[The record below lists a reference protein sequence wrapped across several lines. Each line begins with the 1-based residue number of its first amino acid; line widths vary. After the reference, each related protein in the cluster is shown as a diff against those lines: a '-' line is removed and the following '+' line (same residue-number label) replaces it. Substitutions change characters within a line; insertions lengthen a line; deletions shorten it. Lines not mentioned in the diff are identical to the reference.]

1 MPEISPRRRFG
12 VTDAMIETFGN
23 VIFDLSHNLQIR
35 RGDPVRT
42 LDFAAIERQRPDLG
56 LSDGEIAARIGLT
69 RDQILFIR
77 TLLERR
83 RFETGHYRR
92 LNTLGGGKRYRV
104 ERQDDGPR
112 AYAGS
117 NAGEALRQALR
128 FDPDQSRRYV
138 EQDLWQNDT
147 IRGWLERHAGERPD
161 APALGWADGGLTYGE
176 LVDRVRRLA
185 SGLNRLGIGR
195 GDVVAVQLPNLPE
208 YLITYFAI
216 AWLGAV
222 MTTLYVPY
230 RARELETQLG
240 HSRARAIVCADVLG
254 DFAAAATALELG
266 PRLPAL
272 AHVIVHGDPVAGTES
287 LAALMEADAE
297 DLPEPPPVAA
307 DPFLLL
313 FTSGTTDAPKGV
325 PLTSHAILGNARLCA
340 PIHGIGP
347 DDVVMSAPPFGH
359 LFALYAVHLA
369 LAVGAC
375 SYLLPSFTPPALV
388 EAVAAGKPTVVLAA
402 PAHIAASAALLE
414 GADLATLRLVILSG
428 STVSKD
434 LATRLD
440 TMLEGG
446 GVAQVWGMTELQA
459 GTLTRPDDTIDVIA
473 GSAGRPSPGAVV
485 RILDGDG
492 REAPVDGEG
501 ELQVRGPS
509 LFPGYLANEGANRD
523 AFTDDG
529 WFRTGDLAS
538 LDAAGNL
545 SLRGRLKDLI
555 DRGGVKYNPLDVE
568 ALLDR
573 HPDVE
578 QSAIVPMADA
588 VLGERACCFVV
599 AAAGKS
605 PDLGRLCAYLA
616 ENGVAKTKFPERL
629 EIVDAMP
636 LTPTRKVI
644 KGRLK
649 VPDA

>member
-12 VTDAMIETFGN
+12 VTDAMIETFGD

-35 RGDPVRT
+35 RGDPVRE
-42 LDFAAIERQRPDLG
+42 LDFAAIEQQRADVG
-56 LSDGEIAARIGLT
+56 LSDGEIASRIGLT
-69 RDQILFIR
+69 RAQVLFIR
-77 TLLERR
+77 ALLERR

-92 LNTLGGGKRYRV
+92 LNALGGGKRYRV
-104 ERQDDGPR
+104 ERQKGEGD
-112 AYAGS
+112 AYAGTD
-117 NAGEALRQALR
+117 AGESLRQALR
-128 FDPDQSRRYV
+128 FDSRQSRRYV
-138 EQDLWQNDT
+138 DQGLWQNDT
-147 IRGWLERHAGERPD
+147 IRGWLERHAAERPD

-176 LVDRVRRLA
+176 LVERVCRLA
-185 SGLNRLGIGR
+185 SGLHGLGIGR
-195 GDVVAVQLPNLPE
+195 GDVVAVQAPNLPE
-208 YLITYFAI
+208 YLITYFAVT
-216 AWLGAV
+216 WLGGV

-230 RARELETQLG
+230 RAREMESQLG
-240 HSRARAIVCADVLG
+240 HSHARAIVCADTLD
-254 DFAAAATALELG
+254 DFAAATTALELR
-266 PRLPAL
+266 PRLPDL
-272 AHVIVHGDPVAGTES
+272 AHVIAHGDPVAGAES
-287 LAALMEADAE
+287 LTALMEAEAVDIP
-297 DLPEPPPVAA
+297 DPPPVAA

-347 DDVVMSAPPFGH
+347 DDVILSAPPFGH

-375 SYLLPSFTPPALV
+375 SYLLPAFTPPALV
-388 EAVAAGKPTVVLAA
+388 EAVEAGKPTVVLAA

-414 GADLATLRLVILSG
+414 AADLATLRLVILSG
-428 STVSKD
+428 SAVSRD

-440 TMLEGG
+440 AMLNG
-446 GVAQVWGMTELQA
+446 GVVTQVWGMTELQA

-473 GSAGRPSPGAVV
+473 GSAGRPSPGTEV

-492 REAPVDGEG
+492 RQAPTVAEG

-509 LFPGYLANEGANRD
+509 VFPGYLANETANRD
-523 AFTDDG
+523 GFTDDG

-538 LDAAGNL
+538 VDAAGNL

-578 QSAIVPMADA
+578 QSAIVPMPDP
-588 VLGERACCFVV
+588 VLGEKACCF
-599 AAAGKS
+599 AIPAPGKS
-605 PDLGRLCAYLA
+605 LDLGRLCAYLA

-649 VPDA
+649 VPDT